1 MKRVVAHVIPRL
13 KLLAGTV
20 AVVAL
25 ALVFHPAAEG
35 SDWTA
40 TPVPSQTKV
49 EAASPVWFRCFVRV
63 PDNMAVPAQ
72 SDLWRDS
79 VTLSLGGMG
88 RAFSVYLDGQKIADS
103 PAIADGQRRR
113 FKVPKGIFEK
123 SRFNVLAIRLES
135 GGVGLGLAP
144 ILAGYFDELPLEG
157 AWEMAAGEVDPASLK
172 AVGEKPEKAV
182 FTEAGFHPAAT
193 PLAPTEFMRGA
204 KLPRADA
211 LAKMRPAADLTVDLV
226 LSEPEVAQPTQITF
240 DERGRMWVSQYRQYP
255 YPAGLTMISR
265 DKYYRAKFDR
275 VPLPPPHNEHGRDR
289 ITVHESTHGDGVYDK
304 TTVALDGLNMANS
317 ALFGHGG
324 LWVMNTPYLLFYPVT
339 DADGLP
345 HGDPE
350 VRLAGFGL
358 EDAHSVANGLTWGPD
373 GWLYGAQGST
383 TTSHVVRPGIDPPDF
398 PGVYREGCMVW
409 RYHPEKKIYEVFD
422 EGGGNVFELDFDGEG
437 RLFSGHNGGDTR
449 GFHYVEGGF
458 HLKQGRDPAKF
469 GPSENAFAFGYLD
482 QMKSRNPI
490 ARFSHAIIVAD
501 GTAIPSRY
509 QGAFFAADPLHRDIV
524 VAERYPHGSTF
535 ETSDSGKALASDDP
549 SFRPVY
555 VTNGP
560 DGAIYVAD
568 FCEEFIAHGQH
579 YQGQID
585 PDSGRIYRIRGK
597 DAGLDK
603 ETNLAAKTDAELIA
617 LLDHPSKWHRQ
628 TAVRLLGERRNPACI
643 APLRNL
649 MRTPAVH
656 PALESL
662 WALYQMGALDEST
675 ALEALKHS
683 AAPVRTWVIRL
694 MGDEKQMPAKF
705 AQALLDLAKTE
716 PDAEVRSQIASTSRR
731 LPAQQGLAL
740 VAALLQRDTDAAD
753 PYIPLLCWWT
763 IVIHCSDDRE
773 AVLQMLPWET
783 KITREQILGRLMR
796 RFASTGT
803 RTDLLTC
810 ARLLGAAPDEGCR
823 KLLMAGFEEA
833 FKGRALPPLPDELIE
848 ALAKSGLASP
858 HLRVRLREPKA
869 IADAMKTAADPKQ
882 KLEERLLCVRLFGEV
897 KLPETEPTLLSLA
910 ISAEQPELQK
920 AALNSLLLYD
930 DEVIGEKI
938 AAALPRFSQL
948 AQTSAVSLLTSR
960 TPWTLALL
968 KQIKAGTVPAAAVP
982 VEIAAQ
988 LKDHHDNAISELAQ
1002 SLFKPQIRP
1011 PSGERLVMIDRV
1023 RALLAAGAGDPY
1035 KGQPIFEQRCA
1046 VCHTLFHKGGK
1057 IGPDLTS
1064 YQRDDLGTLLTSIID
1079 PSAEIRE
1086 GYRNQIISTT
1096 DGRMLSGILT
1106 EGDASVLVLRGLDG
1120 QDINIPRAQVREQN
1134 ASDVSIMPEG
1144 LLLGLS
1150 DQELRDFFAYLR
1162 IAQPINK

>member
-1 MKRVVAHVIPRL
+1 MV
-13 KLLAGTV
+13 
-20 AVVAL
+20 
-25 ALVFHPAAEG
+25 
-35 SDWTA
+35 
-40 TPVPSQTKV
+40 
-49 EAASPVWFRCFVRV
+49 
-63 PDNMAVPAQ
+63 VPATQ
-72 SDLWRDS
+72 DLWRDS
-79 VTLSLGGMG
+79 VTLSLGGIG
-88 RAFSVYLDGQKIADS
+88 SPFSVYLNGQKIAES
-103 PAIADGQRRR
+103 PATAKGQRRR

-123 SRFNVLAIRLES
+123 GRFNVLAIRIES
-135 GGVGLGLAP
+135 GGAGVGLAP
-144 ILAGYFDELPLEG
+144 ILAGYFDELPLDG
-157 AWEMAAGEVDPASLK
+157 AWEMAVGEIDPASLK
-172 AVGEKPEKAV
+172 SVGEKPAKAA

-193 PLAPTEFMRGA
+193 PLAPTEFMRGS
-204 KLPRADA
+204 KLPPVEA
-211 LAKMRPAADLTVDLV
+211 LSKMQPGADLAVDLV
-226 LSEPEVAQPTQITF
+226 LSEPDVAQPTQITF

-275 VPLPPPHNEHGRDR
+275 LPQPPPHNEHGRDR
-289 ITVHESTHGDGVYDK
+289 ITLHESTHGDGVYDK
-304 TTVALDGLNMANS
+304 TTVVLDGLNMANS
-317 ALFGHGG
+317 ALYGHGG
-324 LWVMNTPYLLFYPVT
+324 LWVMNPPYLLFYPVT
-339 DADGLP
+339 DANGLP

-409 RYHPEKKIYEVFD
+409 RYHPEKKIYEIFD
-422 EGGGNVFELDFDGEG
+422 EGGGNVFSLDFDGEG

-469 GPSENAFAFGYLD
+469 GPSENSFAFGYLD
-482 QMKSRNPI
+482 QLRSRNPI
-490 ARFSHAIIVAD
+490 ARFSHSIIVAD

-509 QGAFFAADPLHRDIV
+509 LGTFFAADPLHRDIV
-524 VAERYPHGSTF
+524 VSERYPRGSTF
-535 ETSDSGKALASDDP
+535 ETSDSGMALTSDDP

-555 VTNGP
+555 LTNGP
-560 DGAIYVAD
+560 DGAVYVAD

-585 PDSGRIYRIRGK
+585 PDSGRIYRIHGK
-597 DAGLDK
+597 DSPLDK

-617 LLDHPSKWHRQ
+617 LLDHPSQWQRQ
-628 TAVRLLGERRNPACI
+628 TAVRLLGERRNPASI
-643 APLRNL
+643 TPLRGL
-649 MRTPAVH
+649 LRSPAAH
-656 PALESL
+656 PALEAL
-662 WALYQMGALDEST
+662 WALYQMGALDEAT
-675 ALEALKHS
+675 AQEALQHPS
-683 AAPVRTWVIRL
+683 APVRAWVIRL
-694 MGDEKQMPAKF
+694 MGDDNHLPDKF
-705 AQALLDLAKTE
+705 AQALLELPKTE

-731 LPAQQGLAL
+731 LPVRQGLPL
-740 VAALLQRDTDAAD
+740 VAELLHHDEDATD

-763 IVIHCSDDRE
+763 IVTHCSDDRD
-773 AVLQMLPWET
+773 AVFQMLPWET
-783 KITREQILGRLMR
+783 KITKDHILGKLMR

-803 RTDLLTC
+803 RNDLLTC
-810 ARLLGAAPDEGCR
+810 ARLLGAAPNDECR
-823 KLLMAGFEEA
+823 KLLMSGFEEA
-833 FKGRALPPLPDELIE
+833 FKGRALPPLPDELIA
-848 ALAKSGLASP
+848 ALAKTGLASP
-858 HLRVRLREPKA
+858 HLRVRLREPEA
-869 IADAMKTAADPKQ
+869 ITDALKTAVDPQQ

-897 KLPETEPTLLSLA
+897 KLPETVPALLNLA
-910 ISAEQPELQK
+910 TSDVQPELQK

-930 DEVIGEKI
+930 DPAIGEKI
-938 AAALPRFSQL
+938 AVALPQL
-948 AQTSAVSLLTSR
+948 PSTAQTSAVSLLTSR

-968 KQIKAGTVPAAAVP
+968 HQIKEGALPATAVPAELAT
-982 VEIAAQ
+982 Q
-988 LKDHHDNAISELAQ
+988 LKAHSDKAVAELAQ
-1002 SLFKPQIRP
+1002 GLFKPQVRP
-1011 PSGERLVMIDRV
+1011 PSGEHRAMIDKV
-1023 RALLAAGAGDPY
+1023 RAVLAAGSGDPY
-1035 KGQPIFEQRCA
+1035 KGQPIFEQRCI
-1046 VCHTLFHKGGK
+1046 VCHTLFHKGGR

-1086 GYRNQIISTT
+1086 GFRNEIISTT

-1120 QDINIPRAQVREQN
+1120 QDISIPRSQVREQH
-1134 ASDVSIMPEG
+1134 ASEVSIMPEG